1 MSFWSENFLL
11 NFWIS
16 LPFRR
21 QSKKVQNIFF
31 PTLLLEKDQHKA
43 KFAHLNIDYPGFR
56 SPFHS
61 PLNVPAFKH
70 RIQLPTTWLLVLF
83 ESSLLIN
90 CAFSN
95 QILNRQ
101 SIRSWISSVNT
112 CNQPTNLLNIHQ
124 SSESEIESRRQRH
137 QKFSPSL
144 FVFVRR
150 IFYLLVYA
158 NFKFIYCFFISF
170 FCCSIQS
177 VAVNLDAVF

>member
-1 MSFWSENFLL
+1 M
-11 NFWIS
+11 
-16 LPFRR
+16 
-21 QSKKVQNIFF
+21 
-31 PTLLLEKDQHKA
+31 LEKDQHKA

-95 QILNRQ
+95 QILNQQ
-101 SIRSWISSVNT
+101 SIRSRISSVNT

-150 IFYLLVYA
+150 NFYLLVYA

-170 FCCSIQS
+170 F
-177 VAVNLDAVF
+177 VAVQNRLQWILTLFSSFCATTEWILAFWCYFIRGKQSQITMNIMQ